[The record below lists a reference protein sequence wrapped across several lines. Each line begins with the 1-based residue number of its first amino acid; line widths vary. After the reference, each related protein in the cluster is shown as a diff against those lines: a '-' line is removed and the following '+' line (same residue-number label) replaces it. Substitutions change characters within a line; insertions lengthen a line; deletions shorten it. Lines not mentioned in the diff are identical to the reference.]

1 MQHPAVEAF
10 RGGPNLI
17 RVVGHRGARGILPEN
32 SMIGFEFLM
41 QTGTPLLE
49 FDVLMTSDM
58 VPVITHNHHLHGA
71 ICRGPDKGF
80 LNEEPKI
87 KTSVYLTTLSNRKFD
102 VLRFNVIS
110 RRNLDIAF

>member
-41 QTGTPLLE
+41 QTGTPLWN
-49 FDVLMTSDM
+49 LM
-58 VPVITHNHHLHGA
+58 
-71 ICRGPDKGF
+71 C
-80 LNEEPKI
+80 
-87 KTSVYLTTLSNRKFD
+87 
-102 VLRFNVIS
+102 
-110 RRNLDIAF
+110 